1 MSLETGYTFAPRALK
16 RWRDERLTLTPREG
30 GGWRA
35 RFHFDGSTCGNVAFV
50 LLYDIEIDGGGIL
63 VGMRAAAAPGDEGHE
78 SLCRHREDA
87 ASLREELATPGPL
100 HGRPLDDV
108 LTWRPATS
116 PAGCVCT
123 APARAHKWLA
133 ALQTL
138 HFALSEPKATATAP
152 AGSSV
157 SPAPVGNSA
166 PRTNPGLSA
175 PASVAAAPAA
185 ASAPRHA
192 VSSDAPKSA
201 DLPSSPS
208 LS

>member
-1 MSLETGYTFAPRALK
+1 MSVDNGYTFALRALR
-16 RWRDERLTLTPREG
+16 RWRDEQLTLTPREA

-50 LLYDIEIDGGGIL
+50 LHYDIEVDGGGTI
-63 VGMRAAAAPGDEGHE
+63 VGMRAAAAPGDEGHQ

-87 ASLREELATPGPL
+87 ASLREELATAGPL
-100 HGRPLDDV
+100 RGRPLADV
-108 LTWRPATS
+108 LSWRPATS

-138 HFALSEPKATATAP
+138 HFALHPP
-152 AGSSV
+152 
-157 SPAPVGNSA
+157 
-166 PRTNPGLSA
+166 
-175 PASVAAAPAA
+175 AAPAA
-185 ASAPRHA
+185 VGPRPPDAAAAAASSPTPTRATP
-192 VSSDAPKSA
+192 SSTAGIVTPPSSA
-201 DLPSSPS
+201 LPSA

>member
-1 MSLETGYTFAPRALK
+1 MSVDNGYTFALRALR
-16 RWRDERLTLTPREG
+16 RWRDEQLTLTPREA

-50 LLYDIEIDGGGIL
+50 LHYDIEVDGGGTI
-63 VGMRAAAAPGDEGHE
+63 VGMRAAAAPGDEGHQ

-87 ASLREELATPGPL
+87 ASLREELATAGPL
-100 HGRPLDDV
+100 RGRPLADV

-138 HFALSEPKATATAP
+138 HFALH
-152 AGSSV
+152 
-157 SPAPVGNSA
+157 
-166 PRTNPGLSA
+166 
-175 PASVAAAPAA
+175 APAA
-185 ASAPRHA
+185 VGPRPPDAAAAAASSPTPTRATP
-192 VSSDAPKSA
+192 SSTAGIVTPPSSA
-201 DLPSSPS
+201 LPSA

>member
-1 MSLETGYTFAPRALK
+1 MSPDPEYTFAVRALR
-16 RWRDERLTLTPREG
+16 RWREERLTLTPRDG

-50 LLYDIEIDGGGIL
+50 LHYDIEVDGSGRI

-87 ASLREELATPGPL
+87 ASLRAELATPGPL
-100 HGRPLDDV
+100 HGRPLADV
-108 LTWRPATS
+108 LAWRPATS
-116 PAGCVCT
+116 PAGCVCS

-138 HFALSEPKATATAP
+138 HFALHAPPAGRAAARAATEAGASGVGTRPAGAAVATAA
-152 AGSSV
+152 SS
-157 SPAPVGNSA
+157 STSMPE
-166 PRTNPGLSA
+166 
-175 PASVAAAPAA
+175 PAS
-185 ASAPRHA
+185 ASAAHRDTP
-192 VSSDAPKSA
+192 
-201 DLPSSPS
+201 PSSSPPTS

>member
-1 MSLETGYTFAPRALK
+1 MSGDNGYTFALRALR
-16 RWRDERLTLTPREG
+16 RWRDEQLTLTPREA

-50 LLYDIEIDGGGIL
+50 LHYDIEVDGGGTI
-63 VGMRAAAAPGDEGHE
+63 VGMRAAAAPGDEGHQ

-87 ASLREELATPGPL
+87 ASLREELATAGPL
-100 HGRPLDDV
+100 RGRPLADV
-108 LTWRPATS
+108 LSWRPATS

-138 HFALSEPKATATAP
+138 HFALHPP
-152 AGSSV
+152 
-157 SPAPVGNSA
+157 
-166 PRTNPGLSA
+166 
-175 PASVAAAPAA
+175 AAPAA
-185 ASAPRHA
+185 PAAVGPRPPDAAAAAASSPTPTRATP
-192 VSSDAPKSA
+192 SSTAGIVTPPSSA
-201 DLPSSPS
+201 LPSA

>member
-1 MSLETGYTFAPRALK
+1 MSGDNGYTFALRALR
-16 RWRDERLTLTPREG
+16 RWRDEQLTLTPREA

-50 LLYDIEIDGGGIL
+50 LHYDIEVDGGGTI
-63 VGMRAAAAPGDEGHE
+63 VGMRAAAAPGDEGHQ

-87 ASLREELATPGPL
+87 ASLREELATAGPL
-100 HGRPLDDV
+100 RGRPLADV
-108 LTWRPATS
+108 LSWRPATS

-138 HFALSEPKATATAP
+138 HFALHPPAAVSVVAGTA
-152 AGSSV
+152 G
-157 SPAPVGNSA
+157 
-166 PRTNPGLSA
+166 PRP
-175 PASVAAAPAA
+175 PDAAAAA
-185 ASAPRHA
+185 AS
-192 VSSDAPKSA
+192 SSSPTQATPSSA
-201 DLPSSPS
+201 AGIVTPPSSALPSA

>member
-1 MSLETGYTFAPRALK
+1 MSVDNGYTFALRALR
-16 RWRDERLTLTPREG
+16 RWRDEQLTLTPREA

-50 LLYDIEIDGGGIL
+50 LHYDIEVDGGGTI
-63 VGMRAAAAPGDEGHE
+63 VGMRAAAAPGDEGHQ

-87 ASLREELATPGPL
+87 ASLREELATAGPL
-100 HGRPLDDV
+100 RGRPLADV
-108 LTWRPATS
+108 LSWRPATS

-138 HFALSEPKATATAP
+138 HFALHPP
-152 AGSSV
+152 
-157 SPAPVGNSA
+157 
-166 PRTNPGLSA
+166 
-175 PASVAAAPAA
+175 AAPAA
-185 ASAPRHA
+185 PAAVGPRPPDAAAAAASSPTPTRATP
-192 VSSDAPKSA
+192 SSDAGIVTPPSSA
-201 DLPSSPS
+201 LPSA

>member
-1 MSLETGYTFAPRALK
+1 MSADNGYTFALRALR
-16 RWRDERLTLTPREG
+16 RWRDEQLTLTPREA

-50 LLYDIEIDGGGIL
+50 LHYDIEVDGGGTI
-63 VGMRAAAAPGDEGHE
+63 VGMRAAAAPGDEGHQ

-87 ASLREELATPGPL
+87 ASLREELATAGPL
-100 HGRPLDDV
+100 RGRPLADV
-108 LTWRPATS
+108 LSWRPATS

-138 HFALSEPKATATAP
+138 HFALH
-152 AGSSV
+152 
-157 SPAPVGNSA
+157 
-166 PRTNPGLSA
+166 
-175 PASVAAAPAA
+175 APAA
-185 ASAPRHA
+185 VGPRPPDAAAAAASSPTPTRATP
-192 VSSDAPKSA
+192 SSDAGIVTPPSSA
-201 DLPSSPS
+201 LPSA